1 MKIALVYDALYP
13 FTTGGAEKRY
23 HELGRRL
30 AAKHEVHFVSW
41 QHWQGAPRI
50 ENDDMSY
57 HGVGRPVSFYG
68 EDGKR
73 RIREAVSF
81 AGHLLR
87 AFPRERFDVIDC
99 STIPY
104 FPAYACHLVSQS
116 RRVPLVLTWHEFWGD
131 YWLGYLGWRGHL
143 ARTVELLATGL
154 GDIGVAVSQ
163 FTADR
168 VLRLG
173 LKRRPIEA
181 VPNGIEY
188 ELIRSIPPQG
198 EESDVI
204 YTGRLIDHKNVT
216 TLLAAVRLLVNELP
230 QLRCLIVG
238 EGPQRQTLERYSSEL
253 GLDGNVTFLAFIPD
267 QRDLFALMK
276 RSKVFVFPSTREGFG
291 RSLAEAQACRLPA
304 VVVKAP
310 DSASATLI
318 RDGGNGLL
326 CENNARSLAA
336 ALGELLAN
344 PSRRQQMAEQ
354 ALAEAAQYDW
364 TNVVERI
371 EGIYRQ
377 AISKRNGNGIFEKAL
392 CTDRPG
398 QQD

>member
-1 MKIALVYDALYP
+1 VKIALVYDALYP

-23 HELGRRL
+23 CELGRRL
-30 AAKHEVHFVSW
+30 AVRHDVHFVSW
-41 QHWQGAPRI
+41 QHWQGAPRM
-50 ENDDMSY
+50 EKGNVSY

-73 RIREAVSF
+73 RIQEAVSF
-81 AGHLLR
+81 AGHLLK

-104 FPAYACHLVSQS
+104 FPAYACHLVSLS
-116 RRVPLVLTWHEFWGD
+116 RGIPLVLTWHEFWGD

-143 ARTVELLATGL
+143 ARGVELLSTGL
-154 GDIGVAVSQ
+154 GDMRVAVSQ

-188 ELIRSIPPQG
+188 ESIRSIPPRG

-204 YTGRLIDHKNVT
+204 YMGRLIGHKNVT
-216 TLLAAVRLLVNELP
+216 TLLAAVRLLANESP
-230 QLRCLIVG
+230 HLRCLIIG
-238 EGPQRQTLERYSSEL
+238 DGPQRDDLERYSSDL
-253 GLDGNVTFLAFIPD
+253 GLDGNVTFLGFIPD

-276 RSKVFVFPSTREGFG
+276 KSKVFVFPSTREGFG
-291 RSLAEAQACRLPA
+291 RSLMEAQACGLPA

-326 CENNARSLAA
+326 CENDGRSLAA
-336 ALGELLAN
+336 AIGDLLGD
-344 PSRRQQMAEQ
+344 PSRRQQMAEE
-354 ALAEAAQYDW
+354 ALAEAARYDW
-364 TNVVERI
+364 SNVVNRI
-371 EGIYRQ
+371 EGIYRR
-377 AISKRNGNGIFEKAL
+377 AIRRRNGNGLFEKAL
-392 CTDRPG
+392 RRDRPG
-398 QQD
+398 